1 MSAPFPVCSRAIAQP
16 NHDSFGL
23 NLRLRSPEVEV
34 EFSAATGRLRVT
46 DIAAEPQHDLLDN
59 TQTEAG
65 AAFLARIRGIRLR
78 ELLKEPRPEGGGDAR
93 ATIPDGGAEVFPAV
107 FYRDSHFSLLRR
119 KFDRV
124 GQQIGDDLGQ
134 AVGIG
139 LNLEVGGVL
148 QSQRYAVRVS

>member
-1 MSAPFPVCSRAIAQP
+1 
-16 NHDSFGL
+16 
-23 NLRLRSPEVEV
+23 
-34 EFSAATGRLRVT
+34 
-46 DIAAEPQHDLLDN
+46 
-59 TQTEAG
+59 
-65 AAFLARIRGIRLR
+65 
-78 ELLKEPRPEGGGDAR
+78 
-93 ATIPDGGAEVFPAV
+93 
-107 FYRDSHFSLLRR
+107 LRR